1 MDHFFHEICSGA
13 LQQGDKLPSVRE
25 TAVTV
30 GVNPNTVQRT
40 YAEMERKGIL
50 ESRRGQG
57 SFVTNDE
64 KLINEL
70 RQEIT
75 QQQVTYFIDY
85 MKKNGFSNQEII
97 EKVKKELE

>member
-85 MKKNGFSNQEII
+85 MKRNGFSYEEII